1 MVDIQVESP
10 GFDNGR
16 GKYPQFAD
24 CKWTLEGP
32 QGTNIVLQV
41 HFFIPLPHPVYRKRS
56 PNHCNI
62 YPVILGCVQCT
73 MYMKEILLK
82 NCQVMTTVLI
92 LVIGAKYGQTISVGY
107 KLKNPTKQ

>member
-1 MVDIQVESP
+1 MKALALIMDAANILSSQTA
-10 GFDNGR
+10 NGPLR
-16 GKYPQFAD
+16 DPKAPILYSRYTFLYH
-24 CKWTLEGP
+24 C
-32 QGTNIVLQV
+32 
-41 HFFIPLPHPVYRKRS
+41 LPHPVYRKRS

-92 LVIGAKYGQTISVGY
+92 PVIGGKYGQTITVGY

>member
-1 MVDIQVESP
+1 MKALALTMDAANILSSQTA
-10 GFDNGR
+10 NGPLR
-16 GKYPQFAD
+16 DPKEPILYSRYTFLYHYL
-24 CKWTLEGP
+24 TLFTGN
-32 QGTNIVLQV
+32 G
-41 HFFIPLPHPVYRKRS
+41 LPHL
-56 PNHCNI
+56 CNI

-82 NCQVMTTVLI
+82 NFQVMTTVLI